1 MKTSSYLVHTALLL
15 ACGVAFANGSGTF
28 YQDGK
33 AMALNN
39 AYAYRMADP
48 FDAGKQITRI
58 VFADRAI
65 DAGVLNDA
73 ADRDS
78 AMDEMLRDAVRVELN
93 VDSDGSLQNVN
104 VRTDSG
110 SGSQSGSGWY
120 TLSLKRNDD
129 KRIEGSFRTNEE
141 SEKAKGS
148 YYDFRFAFD
157 LPGAPDA
164 GQSLPAGGGE
174 PGKIYLAHLAL
185 LRKGDIDGMA
195 KTMSKARA
203 EELLAH
209 RNDADFKTMFGFIQS
224 QALRE
229 PKYVNGHVKGD
240 LATLEYTGKDGD
252 GNAVKTTVSM
262 KREAGAW
269 KIEKESSSSSLN

>member
-1 MKTSSYLVHTALLL
+1 MKTSSCLVHAALLL

-28 YQDGK
+28 YQEGK
-33 AMALNN
+33 AMALGH

-78 AMDEMLRDAVRVELN
+78 AMDEMLRGAVRVELN
-93 VDSDGSLQNVN
+93 IESDGSLQNVN

-120 TLSLKRNDD
+120 TLGLKRNDD
-129 KRIEGSFRTNEE
+129 KRIEGSFHTNDE
-141 SEKAKGS
+141 SEKANGR
-148 YYDFRFAFD
+148 YYDFSFAFD
-157 LPGAPDA
+157 LPGAPDP
-164 GQSLPAGGGE
+164 GQSLPAGGGAQ
-174 PGKIYLAHLAL
+174 GKIYLAHLAL

-203 EELLAH
+203 EQLLAH
-209 RNDADFKTMFGFIQS
+209 RNDADFKMMFGFIQS